1 MFTASAAA
9 AAPVG
14 PSGVPSPPSPPSV
27 PGGVSSEE
35 SAAAA
40 AAEESKQANAAAD
53 AVSQVLDQVS
63 IGLANSLP
71 VGGSVTIASP
81 GFTMVVEKARI
92 PRVEVSSGEPPD
104 EAANNEA
111 AAAALSDLFV
121 TPPSPEEQGSG
132 SGSAEPVPDP
142 PPKAVFSP
150 ANEAMKKNLAKL
162 ANSEGAPPVFVIPP
176 GLKALEGQDSVD
188 VQLLSYTASSR
199 SPPPPPPGET
209 KKQETASSITS
220 MTLRI
225 DGSDVSQ
232 EGDDGGEQILFT
244 RKLGKDARRRL
255 QETIYDCRD
264 EQTPIDQCNQNLT
277 LAVAALTEQ
286 QAVCSQEKE
295 DAGND
300 IQKTSFPE
308 CELLADMAAAARAL
322 NEKCMALPMPC
333 NGRGACDG
341 ETGACSCYGNN
352 LGPSCGEAP
361 ACRYWDVA
369 ASGWASAGLTLEELD
384 PTTGGAVCA
393 TSHLTDFAVVS
404 DVLTSP
410 DAFFESFAD
419 LNVNLPKAMTLEELL
434 AVLAD
439 IEPAEYSAMGL
450 ATMFACGLMWLA
462 VLYDDRRAYVEF
474 FPRWHSF
481 LGQEGL
487 GSKILKASIT
497 WQAWAAQLT
506 VLLASNHYFAV
517 FFVLPTMPTRR
528 TQRLM
533 TVYLVVLSQFAVLI
547 LFFGQEQ
554 TGLTALWGILLANG
568 IVVVIKVVSV
578 KLFNSAVIPKV
589 LLCQDREKVARQRIR
604 RRRHGSWDLVLRQ
617 SVPGSKKKG
626 AKARSLWTGDSLY
639 TLIEP
644 TEPQFYDARC
654 VQGVLPLYKAKYGQ
668 HRGEMTCKLKL
679 TQPSG
684 VWMAI
689 EWRQASALGA
699 AAVEKLEVLRVYTS
713 EEEQLTSTSNANKSL
728 ERSYHENCSRVNSAF
743 KGLRKGDARSL
754 LQGGD
759 AQGEGQRFTVGVCE
773 KPAEGGACG
782 GLTGLGLE
790 SAGWTVLAKVEV
802 YLSNHRDE
810 LSPAQTAAQEH
821 KAKDK
826 AWGKRLSATKQLA
839 MEMMGMVPVQHMDD
853 EQDDDSDDEER
864 QADEA
869 AAKKLVDDRRSCL
882 EASRSLKDARGAAPF
897 EEVKVCYAKE
907 GRVRALARENSK
919 KRVALQRSVTA
930 TAKVVSEKGQCI
942 YRSVAKIAL
951 NVRPPAFTP
960 SSMCACRL
968 HVHVHVHVHVYVHVH
983 AHVHVLYISTPPAT
997 VHNPLLPAAF
1007 QVQEVPEDL
1016 LHPKRSK
1023 VYTVKTL
1030 DLVPANC
1037 IFLQADGSVGF
1048 FIQPRDEWQEVLE
1061 LKAVEASLRKVCAP
1075 VVIPLIAS
1083 CLAHSLVIT
1092 PPCAAEG
1099 ARGCV

>member
-1 MFTASAAA
+1 MCPKVPCRAATASAAA
-9 AAPVG
+9 ATPVG
-14 PSGVPSPPSPPSV
+14 PTEALSPPAPPSA
-27 PGGVSSEE
+27 PGDASSED
-35 SAAAA
+35 AADAA

-53 AVSQVLDQVS
+53 AVSKVLDQVS
-63 IGLANSLP
+63 MGLANSLAP
-71 VGGSVTIASP
+71 GDPPVTIASP
-81 GFTMVVEKARI
+81 GFTMVVEKALI
-92 PRVEVSSGEPPD
+92 PKVEVSSGEPPD

-111 AAAALSDLFV
+111 AAAALASLYA
-121 TPPSPEEQGSG
+121 TPPPPEEAGSG

-150 ANEAMKKNLAKL
+150 ANEAMKNNLAML
-162 ANSEGAPPVFVIPP
+162 ANTEGAPPVFIIPP

-188 VQLLSYTASSR
+188 VQLVTYSASAR
-199 SPPPPPPGET
+199 SPPPPPPGT
-209 KKQETASSITS
+209 KGLPGAVKQETASSITS

-225 DGSDVSQ
+225 GGSDVSQ

-244 RKLGKDARRRL
+244 MKLGPGARRRL
-255 QETIYDCRD
+255 QETSYDCRD
-264 EQTPIDQCNQNLT
+264 EKTPIDKCNQDLT
-277 LAVAALTEQ
+277 LATAALTEQ

-300 IQKTSFPE
+300 ISKTSFPE
-308 CELLADMAAAARAL
+308 CELLAVMAVAARAK
-322 NEKCMALPMPC
+322 NEECMALPMPC

-341 ETGACSCYGNN
+341 ETGACSCSGNN

-369 ASGWASAGLTLEELD
+369 ASGWATSGLKLEKLD

-439 IEPAEYSAMGL
+439 IEPEEYSAMGL
-450 ATMFACGLMWLA
+450 ATLFACGLMWLA

-506 VLLASNHYFAV
+506 VLLASNHYFAI
-517 FFVLPTMPTRR
+517 FFVLPSMPTRR

-568 IVVVIKVVSV
+568 IVVVIKVISV

-589 LLCQDREKVARQRIR
+589 LLFQEREKVARQRLR
-604 RRRHGSWDLVLRQ
+604 RRRNGSWDLVLRQ
-617 SVPGSKKKG
+617 TVPGAKKKA
-626 AKARSLWTGDSLY
+626 AKARSLWTGDSLL

-654 VQGVLPLYKAKYGQ
+654 VQQVLPLYKSKYGQ

-699 AAVEKLEVLRVYTS
+699 AAVEMLEVLRVYTS
-713 EEEQLTSTSNANKSL
+713 EEESLTSTSNANKSL
-728 ERSYHENCSRVNSAF
+728 ERNYHETCSRVNAAF
-743 KGLRKGDARSL
+743 RGLRKGDARSL
-754 LQGGD
+754 LQGGEE
-759 AQGEGQRFTVGVCE
+759 QGEGQRFTIGVCE

-810 LSPAQTAAQEH
+810 LSPAQAEAQAD

-826 AWGKRLSATKQLA
+826 VWNKRLSEAKNLA
-839 MEMMGMVPVQHMDD
+839 MEMMGMVPVQLIDD
-853 EQDDDSDDEER
+853 GQDEDDSDDEER
-864 QADEA
+864 LADEA
-869 AAKKLVDDRRSCL
+869 AAKKLTDDRRKCL
-882 EASRSLKDARGAAPF
+882 ESSRNLTGAKGASPF
-897 EEVKVCYAKE
+897 EEVKVCYAE
-907 GRVRALARENSK
+907 AGLVRQMARKNLLKRAALR
-919 KRVALQRSVTA
+919 RSVSA
-930 TAKVVSEKGQCI
+930 TAKVISDKGQCV
-942 YRSVAKIAL
+942 YRSVMKIAL

-960 SSMCACRL
+960 SS
-968 HVHVHVHVHVYVHVH
+968 
-983 AHVHVLYISTPPAT
+983 
-997 VHNPLLPAAF
+997 
-1007 QVQEVPEDL
+1007 
-1016 LHPKRSK
+1016 
-1023 VYTVKTL
+1023 
-1030 DLVPANC
+1030 
-1037 IFLQADGSVGF
+1037 
-1048 FIQPRDEWQEVLE
+1048 
-1061 LKAVEASLRKVCAP
+1061 
-1075 VVIPLIAS
+1075 
-1083 CLAHSLVIT
+1083 
-1092 PPCAAEG
+1092 
-1099 ARGCV
+1099 